1 MQLVIG
7 SVVRAHGVRG
17 EVVVAVTTD
26 DPQDRYVV
34 GSVLETDPAT
44 AGPLTIEGLRVHTSS
59 GVDRL
64 LVAFGGVEDR
74 DAAERLRGV
83 KLLVD
88 ADDIEPSD
96 DPNEFHDF
104 QLIGLAVHVGAGG
117 AANGGDGGSVG
128 VARSGDAGSAGVVDS
143 ADAGSRGAV
152 DSADA
157 GPAAAVGGAYA
168 GAPGPAVGE
177 QIGEIVRVDHG
188 PGADMLIVARPDG
201 RQTLV
206 PFVTAIV
213 PTVDIAAGRV
223 VITPPD
229 GLLDL

>member
-26 DPQDRYVV
+26 EPQDRYVV

-44 AGPLTIEGLRVHTSS
+44 AGPLTIEGLRIHTSS

-64 LVAFGGVEDR
+64 LVVFDGVEDR

-88 ADDIEPSD
+88 VDDIEPSE
-96 DPNEFHDF
+96 DPDEFHDF
-104 QLIGLAVHVGAGG
+104 ELIGLAVHVGG
-117 AANGGDGGSVG
+117 AHGGDAPGAG
-128 VARSGDAGSAGVVDS
+128 RSAAPGAGPSGPPGTSGTSSAG
-143 ADAGSRGAV
+143 
-152 DSADA
+152 A
-157 GPAAAVGGAYA
+157 GPAGASGAAVG
-168 GAPGPAVGE
+168 E
-177 QIGEIVRVDHG
+177 RIGEIVRVDHG

-213 PTVDIAAGRV
+213 PTVDVASGRV

>member
-26 DPQDRYVV
+26 EPQSRYVV

-64 LVAFGGVEDR
+64 LVAFEGVEDR
-74 DAAERLRGV
+74 DDAERLRGV

-96 DPNEFHDF
+96 DPDEFHDF
-104 QLIGLAVHVGAGG
+104 QLIGLAVHVGEAP
-117 AANGGDGGSVG
+117 VG
-128 VARSGDAGSAGVVDS
+128 Q
-143 ADAGSRGAV
+143 
-152 DSADA
+152 
-157 GPAAAVGGAYA
+157 AAAAET
-168 GAPGPAVGE
+168 PAVGE
-177 QIGEIVRVDHG
+177 AAVPEAAVPEPGERIGEIVRVDHG

-213 PTVDIAAGRV
+213 PTVDIAAGLV

>member
-7 SVVRAHGVRG
+7 SIVRAHGVRG

-26 DPQDRYVV
+26 EPQDRYVA

-64 LVAFGGVEDR
+64 LIVFDGIDDR

-104 QLIGLAVHVGAGG
+104 QLIGLAVHVGPAG
-117 AANGGDGGSVG
+117 ATN
-128 VARSGDAGSAGVVDS
+128 SGDAGPAGATNS
-143 ADAGSRGAV
+143 GN
-152 DSADA
+152 A
-157 GPAAAVGGAYA
+157 GPASAVDAGDNGG
-168 GAPGPAVGE
+168 PGPAVRDPVGE
-177 QIGEIVRVDHG
+177 RIGEIVRVDHG

-213 PTVDIAAGRV
+213 PTVDVAAGRV